1 MTVTEQSKRHSTAVR
16 LRSDE
21 AYHTAC
27 PMASADNV
35 DQETAA
41 GKGELP

>member
-1 MTVTEQSKRHSTAVR
+1 MTVTEQSKRRPTTVP
-16 LRSDE
+16 LRRDE

-35 DQETAA
+35 DQEPA